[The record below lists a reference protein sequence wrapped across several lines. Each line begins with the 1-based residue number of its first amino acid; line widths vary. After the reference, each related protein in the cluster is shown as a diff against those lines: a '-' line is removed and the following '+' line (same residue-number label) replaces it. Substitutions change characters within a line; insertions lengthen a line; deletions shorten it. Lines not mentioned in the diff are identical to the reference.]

1 MEENTYNKLNRPKF
15 LKRPDIGDAEVYIK
29 PLKEIISD
37 IESGSFIDFHEI
49 LISYCHEL
57 KEILKI
63 NDSKLCLEK
72 FFKIEESIFKLEELN
87 EDLPNLTDFH
97 KSFSTT
103 VLRIF
108 WECTA
113 SEDMQSLS
121 DRFLEAFRIAIE
133 EELYIWQEKIH

>member
-15 LKRPDIGDAEVYIK
+15 FKQAEINESDAYIK
-29 PLKEIISD
+29 TLKDIIFD
-37 IESGSFIDFHEI
+37 IENGNFVDFHEV
-49 LISYCHEL
+49 LTSYCHEL

-63 NDSKLCLEK
+63 NNSKLCLEK
-72 FFKIEESIFKLEELN
+72 FFKLEDTLLKLEELN
-87 EDLPNLTDFH
+87 ENLPTLLDFH
-97 KSFSTT
+97 KSFSST

-108 WECTA
+108 WECIA

-121 DRFLEAFRIAIE
+121 SRFLEAFRIAIE